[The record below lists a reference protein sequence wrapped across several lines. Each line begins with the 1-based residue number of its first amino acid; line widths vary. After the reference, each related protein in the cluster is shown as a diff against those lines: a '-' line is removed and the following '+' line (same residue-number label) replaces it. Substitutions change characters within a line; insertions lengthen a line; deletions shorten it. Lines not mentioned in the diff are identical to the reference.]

1 MSPDSGSQM
10 TNFKKILGT
19 AEIKPIKTVKAKD
32 SDSKKLSGTTSQ
44 MTNFSTTFK
53 ITTEDK
59 TKTDR
64 ETTIMDLYLIMRV
77 VDLTTRPVDLIM
89 TAVLTTVNVTAIPT
103 LNKPFKLFPSTTMTI
118 TILTI
123 PTRDT
128 NVVPLIT
135 KF

>member
-1 MSPDSGSQM
+1 M

-53 ITTEDK
+53 ITTGDK
-59 TKTDR
+59 TQTDR

>member
-1 MSPDSGSQM
+1 M

>member
-1 MSPDSGSQM
+1 M

-128 NVVPLIT
+128 NLVPLIT

>member
-1 MSPDSGSQM
+1 MVSGLR
-10 TNFKKILGT
+10 TPNKTFDFLGT

-53 ITTEDK
+53 ITTGDK
-59 TKTDR
+59 TQTDR
-64 ETTIMDLYLIMRV
+64 ETTIMDLLIMKV
-77 VDLTTRPVDLIM
+77 VDLIMRPVDLIM